1 MLASLLWVFSVVAH
15 GAKRL
20 PVAYRIGKFRVFVD
34 GLFMMRDG
42 GPHWQPIGIQ
52 TAISPALF
60 AQTPGFFQHLF
71 TPYKMALFLVVF

>member
-1 MLASLLWVFSVVAH
+1 MLSSFLRVFPVVAH

-34 GLFMMRDG
+34 RLFMMRDG
-42 GPHWQPIGIQ
+42 CPHRKPIGIQ
-52 TAISPALF
+52 TAISPAFF

-71 TPYKMALFLVVF
+71 TPHKMALFLVVF

>member
-1 MLASLLWVFSVVAH
+1 MLASLLWVFSVVTH
-15 GAKRL
+15 GAQRL
-20 PVAYRIGKFRVFVD
+20 PVAYHIGKFRVFVD
-34 GLFMMRDG
+34 GLFMMRNS

-52 TAISPALF
+52 ASISPALF

>member
-1 MLASLLWVFSVVAH
+1 MLASLLRVFPVVTHSAE
-15 GAKRL
+15 RL

-34 GLFMMRDG
+34 GLFMMRDSCL
-42 GPHWQPIGIQ
+42 HWQPIGIQ
-52 TAISPALF
+52 PTISAALF

>member
-1 MLASLLWVFSVVAH
+1 MLASFLRVFPVVTH
-15 GAKRL
+15 GAQRL

-34 GLFMMRDG
+34 GLFMMRDRCT
-42 GPHWQPIGIQ
+42 HRQPIGIQ

>member
-1 MLASLLWVFSVVAH
+1 MLASFLRVFPVVTH
-15 GAKRL
+15 SAKRL

-34 GLFMMRDG
+34 GLFMMCDG
-42 GPHWQPIGIQ
+42 RPHRQPIGIQ

>member
-1 MLASLLWVFSVVAH
+1 MLASFLRVFPVVAH

-34 GLFMMRDG
+34 GLFMMCNGR
-42 GPHWQPIGIQ
+42 PHRQPIGIQ
-52 TAISPALF
+52 TAISPAFF
-60 AQTPGFFQHLF
+60 AQTPGFFQNLS